1 MSVPRQPTMQQIA
14 DAAGVSRMAVSLALR
29 NSPKISRE
37 TTQRIREIAE
47 KLGYRPNPMVA
58 ALMTQLRHGR
68 EVKRPSTIAYVTA
81 YPTEDGWK
89 RPGPFVAFRE
99 GARRRAEQLGYTLEE
114 WWLRRPGMTEQRFCD
129 ILDTRNIHGL
139 IIAPLPPGGGELCLD
154 WKRFCMA
161 TIGYSVTAPDLHR
174 ASNHQYGT
182 ITLALQELTRRG
194 YKRIGLALCM
204 ETDSRVNHHWSA
216 GMMVYQQQIPED
228 QRVPPLLAEGPFG
241 RHFAAWFSEHRP
253 DVVLSHEWQ
262 VMRILD
268 SLGLRVPHDVGFAHL
283 ALGDREQYQWA
294 GMDQNSELVGAAAV
308 DLVDAQ
314 LRHNERGAPEVAKT
328 VLIPGRWI
336 SGPTVREYVAPA
348 LSSEEPDGV
357 LATVG

>member
-1 MSVPRQPTMQQIA
+1 MSDLRQPTMQQIA

-29 NSPKISRE
+29 NSPKISPA
-37 TTQRIREIAE
+37 TTQRIRDIAQQ
-47 KLGYRPNPMVA
+47 LGYRPNPMVA

-81 YPTEDGWK
+81 YPTEDGWR
-89 RPGPFVAFRE
+89 RPGPFGAFHE
-99 GARRRAEQLGYTLEE
+99 GARKRAEALGYTLED

-139 IIAPLPPGGGELCLD
+139 VIAPLPPGGGELNLT
-154 WKRFCMA
+154 WSRFAAA

-182 ITLALQELTRRG
+182 ITVALQELNRRG
-194 YKRIGLALCM
+194 YRRIGLALSA
-204 ETDSRVNHHWSA
+204 ETDKRVKHHWSA
-216 GMMVYQQQIPED
+216 GMLVYQQQLPAQE
-228 QRVPPLLAEGPFG
+228 RVPVLLTDGPFA

-268 SLGLRVPHDVGFAHL
+268 SLGLRVPEDVGFAHL
-283 ALGDREQYQWA
+283 ALGDREQHQWA
-294 GMDQNSELVGAAAV
+294 GMDQNSELVGSAAI

-314 LRHNERGAPEVAKT
+314 LRRNERGVPGVPKT
-328 VLIPGRWI
+328 VLIPGSWI
-336 SGPTVREYVAPA
+336 SGPTVR
-348 LSSEEPDGV
+348 D
-357 LATVG
+357 